1 MANMKEY
8 FSNRNE
14 QLLKKLFEHQKI
26 TVKEIGVPEMTA
38 WQAHVTDESE
48 RRRIEED
55 FKSILQETWLAE
67 GNRALTEQE
76 LETALQSIISEKFD
90 PDKTKIGDTDKTV
103 QQLALA
109 VDLKKDD
116 SGKATAE
123 PSQEEK
129 IEELIKKVLSNTDD
143 RIRALGEFYHI
154 LTKRENEANEKLGA
168 EEAPSPEEDEDE
180 VKEKVKDALEDKSTG
195 EAEGG
200 EADVKVGDAF
210 ILGTNKGRKA
220 YKLAKIT
227 SNEKGDKIALMVPVD
242 PDSCDNMRGTTLEV
256 PPADAFKEPFNKCD
270 GEAEELPFKVDGEQT
285 VTPLEKDSIEVP
297 INQLSAAI
305 KSKANMSNS
314 KLKAAI
320 IAAVKKELQANGIYY
335 GQQKKKKQNQE
346 TVKEEAP
353 SAAVPDVARIGD
365 FFTKNK
371 TLQQYLSKIDT
382 VQDAKGFLELT
393 VNMMKNVD
401 KADII
406 KALTYILPATKK
418 QLTTGGTSSGGS
430 KKGEISVTSIV
441 DAAKKMGE
449 TQPKRLAALK
459 RVLDSFF
466 EKHLKGT
473 GIKLTEGNEKLF
485 NSLLETLKVLK
496 TETHAIAVPDDDSEE
511 LDTGEELDAMELD
524 DTEELEIDDEK
535 LEEEKN
541 PYAICTASVGREDE
555 KKYKSCKDKVAAKNK
570 K

>member
-1 MANMKEY
+1 MKEY

-48 RRRIEED
+48 RQRIEED

-168 EEAPSPEEDEDE
+168 EEAPSPEEEKEE
-180 VKEKVKDALEDKSTG
+180 VKEKVKDALED
-195 EAEGG
+195 EG
-200 EADVKVGDAF
+200 
-210 ILGTNKGRKA
+210 NP
-220 YKLAKIT
+220 LAPT
-227 SNEKGDKIALMVPVD
+227 
-242 PDSCDNMRGTTLEV
+242 
-256 PPADAFKEPFNKCD
+256 
-270 GEAEELPFKVDGEQT
+270 
-285 VTPLEKDSIEVP
+285 EKDSEDAEKE
-297 INQLSAAI
+297 LGSG
-305 KSKANMSNS
+305 
-314 KLKAAI
+314 
-320 IAAVKKELQANGIYY
+320 AAVVPLTKGKGGSLRKMLSNPKLGLDKKIQIKILRAMKGQLQGSNIQFAESDAIEEMSKDVK
-335 GQQKKKKQNQE
+335 QAKKKAK
-346 TVKEEAP
+346 K
-353 SAAVPDVARIGD
+353 R
-365 FFTKNK
+365 FTADAQKFKAFVGKNPQI
-371 TLQQYLSKIDT
+371 QQLLSKIDT
-382 VQDAKGFLELT
+382 IQDIKGFMLAIVEILQTENSPEEIIKVLSSVLPIVKKDAQQGAGEVSAAGELNLQT
-393 VNMMKNVD
+393 SRNEIDYSGILDYLKASKVDPAVTKNVSKVIKTWYKRHLAD
-401 KADII
+401 KD
-406 KALTYILPATKK
+406 
-418 QLTTGGTSSGGS
+418 
-430 KKGEISVTSIV
+430 V
-441 DAAKKMGE
+441 
-449 TQPKRLAALK
+449 
-459 RVLDSFF
+459 
-466 EKHLKGT
+466 
-473 GIKLTEGNEKLF
+473 KLTEDSERF
-485 NSLLETLKVLK
+485 FSSMLESFKAINRDLRALK